1 MDKVHPKTQSVV
13 SDSGRSRT
21 LSSRVE
27 LQANFLWLWRIRR
40 PEQSNLP
47 DPTRNSSQ
55 FSQFFLQFRSHGG
68 SQHGRSGVQGAGR
81 GVDAQ
86 RSRNTISSRALLFF
100 NPHSI
105 SSRILTSKLCIQF
118 PSRRRKHLRGK
129 QFLFVYRTTKRAVE
143 CGVRE
148 WP

>member
-13 SDSGRSRT
+13 SDSGRSGT

-47 DPTRNSSQ
+47 RNSSQ
-55 FSQFFLQFRSHGG
+55 FSQLCIQFGSHGG

-81 GVDAQ
+81 GVDTQ
-86 RSRNTISSRALLFF
+86 RSRNTIGSRSLLFF

-129 QFLFVYRTTKRAVE
+129 QFVFVYRTAKRTVE

-148 WP
+148 WS